1 MLTNKVAVITGASR
15 GIGKAIALAFAR
27 MGARIAVIYAGN
39 EQAAK
44 QTLSELAQTGVQAKA
59 YPCDVSDFEATAQ
72 LIKDVLADFGG
83 VDILVNN
90 AGVTRDGLLLNM
102 KEQDYDRVLDVN
114 LKGAFNLTRHVY
126 AHMMKKRAGRIINI
140 TSVSGIMG
148 NAGQANYSA
157 AKAGLI
163 GLTKAVARELA
174 SRSVTCNA
182 IAPGYID
189 TDMTAGLSEK
199 VKLAALEQIP
209 LRRMGTPEDIA
220 NMAVFLAGEQ
230 AGYITGQVFQVD
242 GGLCM

>member
-27 MGARIAVIYAGN
+27 SGARVAIVYAGN
-39 EQAAK
+39 EQAAEE
-44 QTLSELAQTGVQAKA
+44 TLSELSPTQAKA
-59 YPCDVSDFEATAQ
+59 YRCDVSDFEATAL
-72 LIKDVLADFGG
+72 LIKDILTDFGG

-102 KEQDYDRVLDVN
+102 KEQDFDRVLEVN

-157 AKAGLI
+157 AKAGMI
-163 GLTKAVARELA
+163 GFTKSVARELA

-189 TDMTAGLSEK
+189 TDMTAGLSDK
-199 VKLAALEQIP
+199 IKQAALEQIP

-220 NMAVFLAGEQ
+220 NMAVFLADEQ